1 MARIAEGWKLVW
13 RRGVA
18 RVRFRLQGKR
28 QELSTLQRDP
38 IKAAEVAARIYSDFV
53 SGRTKRA
60 SSGALINPGTPL
72 DELCAL
78 WIADVMP
85 ELGKDTDLTYEI
97 YARHWCAHMKTIGDV
112 NSAGIGNYQRQRL
125 TLVQRS
131 TVIKERG
138 GLRRFLEWC
147 EEQEMLR
154 GVPEF
159 PKLKKKVTGVRHKQA
174 RSKPQVELSPNE
186 IERILAALPEKSLRT
201 RKGKHFAVRA
211 RFEFAYETGLRPE
224 TLNQLRGADVTVSG
238 LHLRPEADKNR
249 RDRVVPLSERALA
262 ALRSLGPIGRDELLF
277 GVHDYR
283 TVFGQACVDALGDER
298 GAQVTQYD
306 LKHARVTHLI
316 DDGAPITGIRF
327 LTGTNVALESY
338 AHPSRRAA
346 EQALGG
352 LSGNMARPKLCEGED
367 LNLHGSYPASTSI
380 ESESTNRGEFEV
392 AVVGNYAALRS
403 VGTLSGNGPPNHSR
417 AILMDAREA
426 LALAAERVLFRDV
439 QSAPTASRKKARRDV
454 G

>member
-28 QELSTLQRDP
+28 QEISTLQRDP
-38 IKAAEVAARIYSDFV
+38 LKAAEVAARIYADFV

-72 DELCAL
+72 DELCAQ

-85 ELGKDTDLTYEI
+85 ELGKDTDSTYEI
-97 YARHWCAHMKTIGDV
+97 YARHWCTHMKTIGEV
-112 NSAGIGNYQRQRL
+112 NSAGIGHYQRQRL
-125 TLVQRS
+125 TQVQRS

-147 EEQEMLR
+147 EEKEMLR
-154 GVPEF
+154 DMPEF

-174 RSKPQVELSPNE
+174 RSKPQVELAPYE
-186 IERILAALPEKSLRT
+186 IELILAALPAFSLRS
-201 RKGKHFAVRA
+201 RKGKRFAVRA

-224 TLNQLRGADVTVSG
+224 TLNQLVGADVTVSG
-238 LHLRPEADKNR
+238 LHLRSEADKNR
-249 RDRVVPLSERALA
+249 KDRVVPLSARAQE
-262 ALRSLGPIGRDELLF
+262 ALRTLGAIGRDQPLF
-277 GVHDYR
+277 GTHDYR
-283 TVFGQACVDALGDER
+283 TVFQQACTAALGDER

-352 LSGNMARPKLCEGED
+352 LSGNMPRSAECEGRGS
-367 LNLHGSYPASTSI
+367 NPHGSYPASTSI
-380 ESESTNRGEFEV
+380 ESESTNSGNLQV
-392 AVVGNYAALRS
+392 AIVGNYAALRS
-403 VGTLSGNGPPNHSR
+403 VGTLSGNGPPKPSR
-417 AILMDAREA
+417 SVLLDAREA
-426 LALAAERVLFRDV
+426 LALAADRVLFRAS
-439 QSAPTASRKKARRDV
+439 QPAPIVVRKKGQRDV